1 MNSIGA
7 IIAQNR
13 KKLKMTQPELSSRL
27 AERGINISYKTI
39 SGWEKGLAE
48 PGAMT
53 FLEVCRILEVS
64 DIYEAIFGE
73 NPFNRASKLNNKGK
87 EKLDDFLDL
96 LFDSH
101 KYEKNDPEIIDITSR
116 RIKLFDTRV
125 SAGTGNFLYGDSYEW
140 IEAGD
145 EVPKK
150 TDFALRITGDS
161 MEPRYLDRSIVWVQQ
176 RDSLTSGN
184 IGIFLLNGDAYC
196 KKYQEKD
203 NQVVLISLNKKYPPI
218 QVNEN
223 DEFKIFGKVL
233 N

>member
-13 KKLKMTQPELSSRL
+13 KKMKMTQPELSSKL

-53 FLEVCRILEVS
+53 FLEICRILEVS

-73 NPFNRASKLNNKGK
+73 NPFNRASRLNNKGK
-87 EKLDDFLDL
+87 EKLDDYLDL
-96 LFDSH
+96 LFDSR
-101 KYEKNDPEIIDITSR
+101 KYEKNDPEIIDINAR
-116 RIKLFDTRV
+116 RIKLFDERV
-125 SAGTGNFLYGDSYEW
+125 SAGTGNFLNSDSYEW
-140 IEAGD
+140 IEAGED
-145 EVPKK
+145 VPKR
-150 TDFALRITGDS
+150 TDFALKIAGDS
-161 MEPRYLDRSIVWVQQ
+161 MEPRYLNHSIVWVQQ
-176 RDSLTSGN
+176 RENLTSGN
-184 IGIFLLNGDAYC
+184 IGIFYLNGNAYC

-203 NQVVLISLNKKYPPI
+203 GQVFLISLNKKYPPI
-218 QVNEN
+218 QVHEY